1 MPCNVIHNEKTHNT
15 CNDIIR
21 KIRNISR
28 SKPKTGLFEFVL
40 SIVGYFGII
49 YLRIS
54 GLEAFSFVAY
64 YPLKCIVYYGTM
76 HHYTH
81 NMHYMVY
88 VLCIYVFMHAIMWFW
103 YYAMQLVETSPLNKI
118 SVPAFPDSRFLF
130 PDSRFLTQDFILR
143 LMTHDW
149 RTT

>member
-54 GLEAFSFVAY
+54 GLEAFSFVSY
-64 YPLKCIVYYGTM
+64 YPLKCIVYYGTTVCIIIRIICIIWFM
-76 HHYTH
+76 CYAF
-81 NMHYMVY
+81 VI
-88 VLCIYVFMHAIMWFW
+88 LCDAVSRNHPTKQNFGAGISR
-103 YYAMQLVETSPLNKI
+103 LKI
-118 SVPAFPDSRFLF
+118 SVSDSRFY
-130 PDSRFLTQDFILR
+130 PP
-143 LMTHDW
+143 THDS
-149 RTT
+149 

>member
-15 CNDIIR
+15 YNDIIR
-21 KIRNISR
+21 KMRNISS
-28 SKPKTGLFEFVL
+28 SKPKRGLFVFVL
-40 SIVGYFGII
+40 SIFGYFGVI

-88 VLCIYVFMHAIMWFW
+88 VLCIYVLCMPLCGFDIMRC
-103 YYAMQLVETSPLNKI
+103 S
-118 SVPAFPDSRFLF
+118 
-130 PDSRFLTQDFILR
+130 
-143 LMTHDW
+143 
-149 RTT
+149 